1 MAKRLY
7 VGNLPYS
14 VRDQELGET
23 FAPFGAVKHSRVVM
37 EPETGRSRGFGFVE
51 MEDDAAADAA
61 IAELHG
67 KPMGQRNLIVNEAR
81 PMTDRPAFGDRPP
94 RPPREGGGG
103 YGGPREGGGRYGGG
117 GGGSFG
123 APRDGGGG
131 FGAQRDGGGGSF
143 GAPRDSGRRAAGG
156 GGYGQRDGGGGGF
169 SMPAGGDDTGWRSPY
184 GRPRR
189 QDRQERHERD
199 DRDRRDKDFG
209 DDE

>member
-51 MEDDAAADAA
+51 MEDDAAANAA

-103 YGGPREGGGRYGGG
+103 YGGPREGGGRFGS

-131 FGAQRDGGGGSF
+131 FGAPRDGGGGSF